1 MPQTSTM
8 TIRLPENIKNRLEHL
23 AEATERSKAY
33 LAAKAIEEFIAAQ
46 EWQIQAIQ
54 EAVKEA
60 DSPHGKFFEHE
71 VVVKK
76 IQSRMARGQGK
87 KP

>member
-1 MPQTSTM
+1 MEQTSTM
-8 TIRLPENIKNRLEHL
+8 TIRLPETIKNKLEDL
-23 AEATERSKAY
+23 AQATDRSKAY
-33 LAAKAIEEFIAAQ
+33 LAAKAIEEFVTTQ

-60 DSPHGKFFEHE
+60 DSPQAKFIEHD

-76 IQSRMARGQGK
+76 MKARMARRKGK
-87 KP
+87 

>member
-1 MPQTSTM
+1 MSQTTTM
-8 TIRLPENIKNRLEHL
+8 TIRLPSAIKNKLKHL
-23 AEATERSKAY
+23 AAATERSKAY
-33 LAAKAIEEFIAAQ
+33 LAAKAIEEFVAAQ

-60 DSPHGKFFEHE
+60 DSSHARFIEHE
-71 VVVKK
+71 DVVNKLKK
-76 IQSRMARGQGK
+76 RMAQRQEK

>member
-1 MPQTSTM
+1 MQQTSTM
-8 TIRLPENIKNRLEHL
+8 TIRLPKTIKDKLEHL

-33 LAAKAIEEFIAAQ
+33 LAAKAIKEFVATQ

-60 DSPHGKFFEHE
+60 DSPHAIFFEHE
-71 VVVKK
+71 AVEKK
-76 IQSRMARGQGK
+76 MQARMARRKGK
-87 KP
+87 KS

>member
-1 MPQTSTM
+1 MSQTTTM
-8 TIRLPENIKNRLEHL
+8 TIRLPATIKNKLEHL

-33 LAAKAIEEFIAAQ
+33 LAAKAIEEFVATQ

-54 EAVKEA
+54 AAVKEA
-60 DSPHGKFFEHE
+60 DSPHARFIDHE
-71 VVVKK
+71 IVIKK
-76 IQSRMARGQGK
+76 MKARMAERQGK

>member
-1 MPQTSTM
+1 MGQTSTM
-8 TIRLPENIKNRLEHL
+8 TIRLPETIKNKLEDL
-23 AEATERSKAY
+23 AQATDRSKAY
-33 LAAKAIEEFIAAQ
+33 LAAKAIEEFVTTQ

-60 DSPHGKFFEHE
+60 DSPQAKFIEHD

-76 IQSRMARGQGK
+76 MKARMARRKGK
-87 KP
+87 

>member
-1 MPQTSTM
+1 MSQTSTI
-8 TIRLPENIKNRLEHL
+8 TIRLPSAIKDKLKHL
-23 AEATERSKAY
+23 AEATERTKTY
-33 LAAKAIEEFIAAQ
+33 WAAKAIEEFVVTQ

-60 DSPHGKFFEHE
+60 DSSHAKFIEHE
-71 VVVKK
+71 DVVNKLK
-76 IQSRMARGQGK
+76 TRMAQRQEK

>member
-1 MPQTSTM
+1 MEPTSTM
-8 TIRLPENIKNRLEHL
+8 TIRLPETIKNKLEDL
-23 AEATERSKAY
+23 AQATDRSKAY
-33 LAAKAIEEFIAAQ
+33 LAAKAIEEFVAAQ

-60 DSPHGKFFEHE
+60 DAPQARFIEHE

-76 IQSRMARGQGK
+76 MKARMARRQGK
-87 KP
+87 

>member
-1 MPQTSTM
+1 MEQTSTM
-8 TIRLPENIKNRLEHL
+8 TIRLPETIKNKLEDL
-23 AEATERSKAY
+23 AQATDRSKAY
-33 LAAKAIEEFIAAQ
+33 LAAKAIEEFVATQ

-60 DSPHGKFFEHE
+60 DSPQARFIEHE

-76 IQSRMARGQGK
+76 IKARMARRKGK
-87 KP
+87 

>member
-1 MPQTSTM
+1 MEQSSTM
-8 TIRLPENIKNRLEHL
+8 TIRLPEIIKNKLEHL

-33 LAAKAIEEFIAAQ
+33 LAAKAIEEFVATQ

-60 DSPHGKFFEHE
+60 DAPQAKFIEQE
-71 VVVKK
+71 AVAKK
-76 IQSRMARGQGK
+76 MHARMARRQGK
-87 KP
+87 KT

>member
-1 MPQTSTM
+1 MEPTSTM
-8 TIRLPENIKNRLEHL
+8 TIRLPETIKNKLEDL
-23 AEATERSKAY
+23 AQATERSKAY
-33 LAAKAIEEFIAAQ
+33 LAAKAIEEFIITQ

-54 EAVKEA
+54 AAVKEA
-60 DSPHGKFFEHE
+60 DSPHAKFVEHE

-76 IQSRMARGQGK
+76 MQARMGQRQGK